1 MVRVSKTQQFQDFL
15 ETFPGNF
22 CTICP
27 CFEIS
32 EFLVEWKAIDRTMD
46 DFKMFA
52 FEELFKGLF

>member
-22 CTICP
+22 CAICP

-52 FEELFKGLF
+52 FEELF